1 MTNKKRPEEAGRVS
15 EKRTAAIALLDDAV
29 LFLLSLCPIL
39 QHYRGLF
46 YNAAVTVLLLLL
58 PYVLIK
64 ILNKKGLNSS
74 SLKVVFPLIIF
85 FLYRVIDHGTT
96 VTEAGQAVVFILF
109 MIAIAASCF
118 DTARYINVI
127 TGVSVGAC
135 LCIIVQYFCYYILDF
150 HLCMV
155 PTSLLLPRAE
165 QWIMLAKTGRY
176 SVTGKLIRFYRPS
189 AFFLE
194 PSHMFIYIFPAAT
207 INLLSS
213 ENRKKLLISFLLLV
227 GMVLSTSGMGIMA
240 ALVLFF
246 LYLGK
251 TPNGKTGFSAK
262 RLLMPTNVLLAVL
275 FLAGCVFAYAKV
287 SFFYNS
293 VIRIFS
299 SGENFSNAV
308 SGRIVSGWSVIKA
321 MRGTQILV
329 GVRDDLSGVSAT
341 MSGLFE
347 TLFRF
352 GIIGVI
358 LSYSFYVRGA
368 LQLRKAFFWV
378 AIITIALSF
387 FSQHSHSTMFMI
399 NSALVFSEGYKR
411 QMEAAEEADIFS

>member
-135 LCIIVQYFCYYILDF
+135 LCIIVQYFCYYIF
-150 HLCMV
+150 V
-155 PTSLLLPRAE
+155 
-165 QWIMLAKTGRY
+165 
-176 SVTGKLIRFYRPS
+176 
-189 AFFLE
+189 
-194 PSHMFIYIFPAAT
+194 
-207 INLLSS
+207 
-213 ENRKKLLISFLLLV
+213 
-227 GMVLSTSGMGIMA
+227 
-240 ALVLFF
+240 
-246 LYLGK
+246 
-251 TPNGKTGFSAK
+251 
-262 RLLMPTNVLLAVL
+262 
-275 FLAGCVFAYAKV
+275 
-287 SFFYNS
+287 
-293 VIRIFS
+293 RI
-299 SGENFSNAV
+299 
-308 SGRIVSGWSVIKA
+308 
-321 MRGTQILV
+321 Q
-329 GVRDDLSGVSAT
+329 
-341 MSGLFE
+341 
-347 TLFRF
+347 
-352 GIIGVI
+352 
-358 LSYSFYVRGA
+358 
-368 LQLRKAFFWV
+368 
-378 AIITIALSF
+378 
-387 FSQHSHSTMFMI
+387 
-399 NSALVFSEGYKR
+399 
-411 QMEAAEEADIFS
+411 

>member
-127 TGVSVGAC
+127 TGVSV
-135 LCIIVQYFCYYILDF
+135 
-150 HLCMV
+150 
-155 PTSLLLPRAE
+155 
-165 QWIMLAKTGRY
+165 
-176 SVTGKLIRFYRPS
+176 VTGKLIRFYRPS

-194 PSHMFIYIFPAAT
+194 PSHMFIYIFPATT